1 MSIKECFY
9 HYCMN
14 DGLVQHVSVNEQKLA
29 SHVMWKNIYI
39 ENPDNVYA
47 LWDHIWVNYDFIKNI
62 IAADQCWNY
71 FDELRNDIAENIRRI
86 KRCPEFFLKFKLE
99 LWLIARC
106 PVLYIRIRKLYALKK
121 RIRSKV
127 R

>member
-1 MSIKECFY
+1 MNPKFVVGEDGEFNYNVLKSGLVKRFVSIKECFY

-29 SHVMWKNIYI
+29 SHVMRKNIYI

-62 IAADQCWNY
+62 IAAD
-71 FDELRNDIAENIRRI
+71 
-86 KRCPEFFLKFKLE
+86 
-99 LWLIARC
+99 
-106 PVLYIRIRKLYALKK
+106 
-121 RIRSKV
+121 
-127 R
+127 